1 MCENGDG
8 SLFLL
13 SFPFQL
19 CGVCSNIPV
28 PPLSEELLQAEKPN
42 KPPSPSESQTFT
54 RSCRK
59 CHFPLGRGEVWPRLQ
74 RQVAVSSPAVAASQA
89 PAPPPPPTFLCSGN
103 SGSYICDYLP
113 EQNGAEVSSDGL
125 LFSHSTGALFP
136 KRDRKTGGK

>member
-59 CHFPLGRGEVWPRLQ
+59 GHFPLGREEVWPRLQ

-103 SGSYICDYLP
+103 SGSCGLRLP
-113 EQNGAEVSSDGL
+113 ARTERSRGELRRAAFLALNGGS
-125 LFSHSTGALFP
+125 FSQTRPENGW
-136 KRDRKTGGK
+136 